1 MKQRKFQ
8 HKMKTINLTLI
19 PIIEEVLFKD
29 LKVGEIF
36 RSTNKQEPDDLVSV
50 KILDTPITNLA
61 YSGGHNVSVTVN
73 ALRLE
78 DGGERCFEPNEKVI
92 KYKAII

>member
-1 MKQRKFQ
+1 MN
-8 HKMKTINLTLI
+8 TVTLTMI
-19 PIIEEVLFKD
+19 PKDEVMFKD

-36 RSTNKQEPDDLVSV
+36 RSTNKQESDDLVSIKIFDKV
-50 KILDTPITNLA
+50 KTDNKF
-61 YSGGHNVSVTVN
+61 SGGHDVEVTVN

-92 KYKAII
+92 RYYNVI